1 MKTRFL
7 SLLLTILPF
16 LTFAQETS
24 EKALTIDQK
33 IDAFFRPIADAVGS
47 VIFYSVSFG
56 DKSVPVVLIVLIS
69 L

>member
-16 LTFAQETS
+16 ISFAQETA

-33 IDAFFRPIADAVGS
+33 IDAFFRPIADTLGS
-47 VIFYSVSFG
+47 VIF
-56 DKSVPVVLIVLIS
+56 L
-69 L
+69 